1 MADPGNCM
9 SILRLQPTRIR
20 RIARMVTHVAIQIRI
35 PSIEAFGVFRL
46 PAANR
51 RIEHSRFPGD
61 GLEDGVAADRNVACM
76 PVRRQTFCVAPWA
89 RTDCNC
95 LHVRALAAKWPL
107 LRSDQTRMEHEVTSK
122 LAIEV
127 SIPVSR

>member
-1 MADPGNCM
+1 
-9 SILRLQPTRIR
+9 
-20 RIARMVTHVAIQIRI
+20 MVTYEAIQIRI
-35 PSIEAFGVFRL
+35 PSIKALRVFGL

-76 PVRRQTFCVAPWA
+76 PVRRQTFCVAPRA

-95 LHVRALAAKWPL
+95 LHVRELAAKWPF
-107 LRSDQTRMEHEVTSK
+107 LRSDQTRVEHEVTSK
-122 LAIEV
+122 SAIEV
-127 SIPVSR
+127 SIPVPC